1 MKLLEKY
8 AFLIGDICKDH
19 QIGKKKLQKLMYLI
33 ERKGVQLDLRYSIHF
48 FGPYSARLD
57 HVIHILENEEWL
69 DIDTSRQTHRIIM
82 KESAST
88 QIEEESALAEE
99 ESALVD
105 MVRRAFYDRT
115 PMELEALTTI
125 DYVANTLLS
134 GKAVREAVIK
144 QVQVIKGKKFSRE
157 YLEKEYDILIE
168 QGYLSA

>member
-19 QIGKKKLQKLMYLI
+19 QTGKKKLQKLMYLI

-48 FGPYSARLD
+48 FGPYSSRLD
-57 HVIHILENEEWL
+57 QAIHILENEDWL
-69 DIDTSRQTHRIIM
+69 DIDTSGQTHRIIM
-82 KESAST
+82 KESVKNRLS
-88 QIEEESALAEE
+88 EEENAI
-99 ESALVD
+99 VD
-105 MVRRAFYDRT
+105 EVRRAFYNRT

-134 GKAVREAVIK
+134 GQDSKEDVIK
-144 QVQVIKGKKFSRE
+144 RVQTIKGKKFSPQE
-157 YLEKEYDILIE
+157 LEREYDILIE